1 MSDHLNLNAIEARWK
16 IVRVS
21 TTDEEAIQQAV
32 DFATD
37 LKALLAALRAHR
49 KALQELNVESDF
61 RNPRIDAV
69 LATVRDED
77 WQSA

>member
-1 MSDHLNLNAIEARWK
+1 MTEPLDLREIERGWDDEPCGD
-16 IVRVS
+16 VR
-21 TTDEEAIQQAV
+21 
-32 DFATD
+32 
-37 LKALLAALRAHR
+37 ALLAALRAHR